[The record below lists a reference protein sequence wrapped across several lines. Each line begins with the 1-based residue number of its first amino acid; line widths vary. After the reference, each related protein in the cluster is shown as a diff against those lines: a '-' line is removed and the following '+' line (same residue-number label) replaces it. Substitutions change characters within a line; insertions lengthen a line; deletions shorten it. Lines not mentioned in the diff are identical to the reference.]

1 MRRRPSAHRPEPAE
15 AASWIRRRAR
25 VDAPL
30 LVAALPSE
38 VPFGFVGRLVPTS
51 GAGELRLQLHRLA
64 SADALEL
71 LHAADVGA
79 EAELESG
86 ATVRGARPA
95 RLRVEAAAAAELAE
109 RVAGREQDL
118 WRVGLSLHGIDRR
131 PVVAERVRRELQ
143 RRAAALGMR
152 TRAPEFD
159 TARLVRPPEFPPGDG
174 RPFGYWH
181 LLSTEGAAAFFPFVD
196 ESIAEPGGTLVG
208 LLLDDAAPVIVNR
221 WVHGS
226 YSWGVFGTTGSGKT
240 FAAALWALRSRWM
253 TPGVSL
259 TFIDP
264 LGEFTRLAPALG
276 GAVVTVGPDGS
287 GRVNP
292 LDPATTGG
300 DRRAKAANVVA
311 MMRALFPSLSDEES
325 ALLQSAVDGLYQPP
339 REPVPTFADLAAS
352 FPSDTDGSRRRLHHF
367 LELFRSGPLR
377 HLDGPTTVDLS
388 TEPLVINLAGAE
400 PSHLPFHLAYLLE
413 AVYGRLRAT
422 PGPKLVVV
430 DEAHLLARH
439 PATTEF
445 LDRIVRH
452 VRHYDAGLLLL
463 SQSPDDFLS
472 SDTGRS
478 LLRNLAATL
487 LLRLPEVSEATRE
500 FFQLTAMEAEW
511 LPRARL
517 PADAGYAE
525 GLLRLGP
532 SHLPLAVVAATP
544 EFDFLT
550 RALRLPSA
558 PGVAPG
564 PPQSPPRFD

>member
-1 MRRRPSAHRPEPAE
+1 MTERPGGLRAPPIETV
-15 AASWIRRRAR
+15 SWIRRRFG

-30 LVAALPSE
+30 LVSALPSE

-51 GAGELRLQLHRLA
+51 SAGELRLQLHRFA
-64 SADALEL
+64 STEALEL

-86 ATVRGARPA
+86 GTVRGGRPA

-109 RVAGREQDL
+109 RVAAREQDL
-118 WRVGLSLHGIDRR
+118 WRVGLSLHGVDRR
-131 PVVAERVRRELQ
+131 PVVAERIRRDLE
-143 RRAAALGMR
+143 RRAAALGLR
-152 TRAPEFD
+152 TRSPAFD
-159 TARLVRPPEFPPGDG
+159 TVRVVAPPEFPPGDG
-174 RPFGYWH
+174 RPAGYWH

-196 ESIAEPGGTLVG
+196 ESIAEPGGILVG

-221 WVHGS
+221 WLHGS

-253 TPGVSL
+253 THGVSL

-276 GAVVTVGPDGS
+276 GAVVTLGPEGEA
-287 GRVNP
+287 RVNP

-311 MMRALFPSLSDEES
+311 MVRALFPTLSDEES
-325 ALLQSAVDGLYQPP
+325 ALLESAVDTLY
-339 REPVPTFADLAAS
+339 RSSLDRAPTFSDLAAVL
-352 FPSDTDGSRRRLHHF
+352 PSGEGAAARRLHQF
-367 LELFRSGPLR
+367 LELFLHGPLL

-388 TEPLVINLAGAE
+388 ADPLVINLAGAD

-413 AVYGRLRAT
+413 AVYGRLRAA
-422 PGPKLVVV
+422 PGPTLVVV
-430 DEAHLLARH
+430 DEAHLLTRH
-439 PATTEF
+439 PATIEF

-463 SQSPDDFLS
+463 SQNPDDFLTTDS
-472 SDTGRS
+472 GRS
-478 LLRNLAATL
+478 LLRNLSATL
-487 LLRLPEVSEATRE
+487 LLRLPEVSEPTRE
-500 FFQLTAMEAEW
+500 FFQLTAVESDW

-517 PADAGYAE
+517 PAEAGYAE

-558 PGVAPG
+558 LPTAAGSTVRTG
-564 PPQSPPRFD
+564 